1 MTHPPGEATSKGTT
15 RKRDPQ
21 GTRDRLVRAA
31 LELFTTQGYHAST
44 TPEIA
49 AKAGV
54 AEGTIY
60 RHFASKE
67 QLLNEIYRA
76 GVRVFVTT
84 VREQPAALP
93 CAERLQR
100 IATAWRE
107 VALRNPALVRLV
119 FVSRIRT
126 LLDARSR
133 DAAKELRG
141 EIEQLIASGK
151 AASQVRPG
159 AVDVWADVWLGV
171 IGLMLERVANKE
183 WAPDQAGPRLAVES
197 AWAAIAAS
205 AAPAAAGPAAAA
217 PSLSAPSPTSPPAAS
232 PPGPPPAA

>member
-1 MTHPPGEATSKGTT
+1 MAHPHGEPTAGTYT
-15 RKRDPQ
+15 RKRDPR

-76 GVRVFVTT
+76 GVRVFVTI
-84 VREQPAALP
+84 VREQPTALP

-100 IATAWRE
+100 IAASWRD
-107 VALRNPALVRLV
+107 VAVRNPPLVRLV

-151 AASQVRPG
+151 AAGQVRLG
-159 AVDVWADVWLGV
+159 AVDVWADVWLQV
-171 IGLMLERVANKE
+171 IALMLERVANRE
-183 WAPDQAGPRLAVES
+183 WVPEQAGPRLAVES
-197 AWAAIAAS
+197 AWAAITATT
-205 AAPAAAGPAAAA
+205 APAPGV
-217 PSLSAPSPTSPPAAS
+217 LSAPSPTSPPTAS
-232 PPGPPPAA
+232 PPGPPPAD

>member
-1 MTHPPGEATSKGTT
+1 MTHPPREAALKASG
-15 RKRDPQ
+15 RRRDPR

-76 GVRVFVTT
+76 GVRLFVTI

-100 IATAWRE
+100 VAAGWRD
-107 VALRNPALVRLV
+107 VAVRNPALVHLV

-141 EIEQLIASGK
+141 EVEQLIASGK
-151 AASQVRPG
+151 AAGHVRTG
-159 AVDVWADVWLGV
+159 AVEVWADIWLQV
-171 IGLMLERVANKE
+171 IGVMLERVANKE

-197 AWAAIAAS
+197 AWAAIAVPG
-205 AAPAAAGPAAAA
+205 APGPAA
-217 PSLSAPSPTSPPAAS
+217 PLSAPSPTSPPAAP
-232 PPGPPPAA
+232 PPGPPPAV

>member
-1 MTHPPGEATSKGTT
+1 MTHVQGEPTVGTYT
-15 RKRDPQ
+15 RKRDPR

-76 GVRVFVTT
+76 GVRVFVTI

-100 IATAWRE
+100 IAAGWRD
-107 VALRNPALVRLV
+107 VAVRNPPLVRLV

-151 AASQVRPG
+151 AAGQVRLG
-159 AVDVWADVWLGV
+159 GVDVWADVWLQV
-171 IGLMLERVANKE
+171 IALMLERVANKE
-183 WAPDQAGPRLAVES
+183 WVPEQAGPRLAVES
-197 AWAAIAAS
+197 AWAAIAAATAS
-205 AAPAAAGPAAAA
+205 APGA
-217 PSLSAPSPTSPPAAS
+217 LSAPSPTSPPAAYL
-232 PPGPPPAA
+232 PGPPPAE

>member
-1 MTHPPGEATSKGTT
+1 MTHPPSNPEARGSK
-15 RKRDPQ
+15 KRDPK

-76 GVRVFVTT
+76 GVRVFTT
-84 VREQPAALP
+84 IVRDTPTALP
-93 CAERLQR
+93 CAERLER
-100 IATAWRE
+100 IAAGWRE
-107 VALRNPALVRLV
+107 VAVRNPHVVRLV
-119 FVSRIRT
+119 FVSRVRS
-126 LLDARSR
+126 LLDPRSR
-133 DAAKELRG
+133 DAAKELR
-141 EIEQLIASGK
+141 EEVEKLVASGK
-151 AASQVRPG
+151 AAGLVRPG
-159 AVDVWADVWLGV
+159 AVEVWADIWLQL

-183 WAPDQAGPRLAVES
+183 WAPDQAAPRLAVES
-197 AWAAIAAS
+197 AWAAIAAAS
-205 AAPAAAGPAAAA
+205 V
-217 PSLSAPSPTSPPAAS
+217 LTAPSPTSPPT
-232 PPGPPPAA
+232 PPPPNPAPGA

>member
-1 MTHPPGEATSKGTT
+1 M
-15 RKRDPQ
+15 
-21 GTRDRLVRAA
+21 
-31 LELFTTQGYHAST
+31 ELFTTQGYHAST

-49 AKAGV
+49 ARAGV

-76 GVRVFVTT
+76 GVRVFVTV

-100 IATAWRE
+100 VAAGWRD
-107 VALRNPALVRLV
+107 VAIKNPALVRLV
-119 FVSRIRT
+119 FVSRIRP

-133 DAAKELRG
+133 DAATELRG

-151 AASQVRPG
+151 AAGHVRPG
-159 AVDVWADVWLGV
+159 AVDVWADIWLQV

-183 WAPDQAGPRLAVES
+183 WAPDQAGPRLSVES
-197 AWAAIAAS
+197 AWSAIAAPG
-205 AAPAAAGPAAAA
+205 APAAAP
-217 PSLSAPSPTSPPAAS
+217 LSAPLPPSPPAAS
-232 PPGPPPAA
+232 PPGPPAAA